1 MTSIVQL
8 RKQQRAVSPT
18 QESRSTHAWQIPSA
32 HIPPFVLKIL
42 GLKSAT

>member
-8 RKQQRAVSPT
+8 RQDQRAAGVL
-18 QESRSTHAWQIPSA
+18 QENHSWQIPST

-42 GLKSAT
+42 GLKSAK